1 MYTYMYTYVYVY
13 SCIYIYL
20 LIIFLWV
27 FAMTPCNA
35 PLLLLCIMGMPSK
48 MPWCWKVGLLSHK
61 RGWSSGPMVNTR
73 GSDTNCKLQG
83 IPHGGAMTIH
93 ARYHVL
99 IMAQMF
105 RVFVFS
111 SCGLPCILL
120 CNIYQHPK
128 DDFLLPRYILAT
140 TTEDSDRISARQR

>member
-1 MYTYMYTYVYVY
+1 VGICYGYDTMQCTTSFVVYHGYAVKDALMLKSWITYITINGDGHPV
-13 SCIYIYL
+13 
-20 LIIFLWV
+20 
-27 FAMTPCNA
+27 
-35 PLLLLCIMGMPSK
+35 
-48 MPWCWKVGLLSHK
+48 PWLY
-61 RGWSSGPMVNTR
+61 NTR

-83 IPHGGAMTIH
+83 ILHGGAMTIH

-120 CNIYQHPK
+120 CSIYQHPK

>member
-1 MYTYMYTYVYVY
+1 
-13 SCIYIYL
+13 
-20 LIIFLWV
+20 
-27 FAMTPCNA
+27 
-35 PLLLLCIMGMPSK
+35 
-48 MPWCWKVGLLSHK
+48 
-61 RGWSSGPMVNTR
+61 MVNTR

-111 SCGLPCILL
+111 SCGLLCILL

-128 DDFLLPRYILAT
+128 DDFFILIQNN
-140 TTEDSDRISARQR
+140 SGISYGEPQVTI